1 MADARLSPVSP
12 RRGVRLATG
21 AAVLTLL
28 LAACSGG
35 GESGPDGGAG
45 EPVDGGTLVYATGDA
60 EPTCLDPHVGGNY
73 PQALISTQYLEPLVG
88 RDADGQIQPW
98 LATDWEVSQ
107 DGLTWDLTLAEDIT
121 FSDGTALDAEAVQAN
136 IEHLQ
141 DPDTASSTGFLAV
154 QKIAEVEPVDA
165 THVRFHLSEPD
176 SALLESLSMQWT
188 AIQSPAGLERGME
201 ENCAAPIG
209 TGPFTVSEWVPQQY
223 VILER
228 NEDYSSH
235 GPEAD
240 HGGPAHL
247 ERIEWRFLPDPAT
260 RWAALQSGEVHVID
274 NPEPEAI
281 VAAENGTAG
290 EDFTHL
296 DAPRPG
302 SVNRIELNSS
312 QAPFEDERVREAF
325 IRSAD
330 VDPGIEALYQG
341 VATRSHSPL
350 SSVEPMAYSDPS
362 LFGTDPAEAERLLD
376 EAGWDQTD
384 SEGYR
389 VRDGERLTVRFP
401 VSTNQSVAAEQAL
414 FEQIQANTRQVG
426 FEVILTPLDLSAWYG
441 ALAAPEDGGD
451 NNYEAVSAPYTKVGP
466 DVLRTLYHSD
476 GTEPAPSGYF
486 ANLAQVTSDEL
497 DGLLDEAA
505 RITDPDERAA
515 LYERAQQQVLE
526 GFYILPLYDQQNH
539 FLTRGV
545 TGVSTL
551 GTVSTPTF
559 VNTQLTQ
566 R

>member
-1 MADARLSPVSP
+1 MAQLGPRTRLTATAA
-12 RRGVRLATG
+12 LA
-21 AAVLTLL
+21 ALA

-35 GESGPDGGAG
+35 GGDDAGATG
-45 EPVDGGTLVYATGDA
+45 EPVEGGTLVYATGDA

-88 RDADGQIQPW
+88 RDASGEIQPW
-98 LATDWEVSQ
+98 LATGWEVSE

-121 FSDGTALDAEAVQAN
+121 FTDGTPLDAEAVKVN

-141 DPDTASSTGFLAV
+141 DPDTASSTGYLAV
-154 QKIAEVEPVDA
+154 EKIAEVEPVDA

-176 SALLESLSMQWT
+176 SALLESLSTQWT
-188 AIQSPAGLERGME
+188 AIQSPAGIARGTD

-209 TGPFTVSEWVPQQY
+209 TGPFVVTEWVPQQH
-223 VILER
+223 VLLER
-228 NEDYSSH
+228 NEDYAATA
-235 GPEAD
+235 PEAD
-240 HGGPAHL
+240 HDGAAYL

-274 NPEPEAI
+274 NPEPEA
-281 VAAENGTAG
+281 VVSAEAAGI
-290 EDFTHL
+290 THI

-312 QAPFEDERVREAF
+312 QAPFDDVRVRQAF
-325 IRSAD
+325 ILSAD

-362 LFGTDPAEAERLLD
+362 LFVTDVAQAERLLD
-376 EAGWDQTD
+376 EAGWDEVD
-384 SEGYR
+384 AEGYR

-414 FEQIQANTRQVG
+414 FEQVQANARAVG
-426 FEVILTPLDLSAWYG
+426 FDVVLTPLDLSAWYG
-441 ALAAPEDGGD
+441 ALAAPEGGGEND
-451 NNYEAVSAPYTKVGP
+451 YDAVSAPYTKVGP
-466 DVLRTLYHSD
+466 DVLRILYHSD
-476 GTEPAPSGYF
+476 GTVPAPSGYF
-486 ANLAQVTSDEL
+486 ANLSQVTDPEL
-497 DGLLDEAA
+497 DALLDEAA
-505 RITDPDERAA
+505 RITDPDERAG
-515 LYERAQQQVLE
+515 LYTEVQRRVLE
-526 GFYILPLYDQQNH
+526 GYYVLPLYDQQNH

-545 TGVSTL
+545 DGVTTL

-559 VNTQLTQ
+559 VNARLTS
-566 R
+566 